1 LETKWQLACVSV
13 LIWMAGMTASSKG
26 DLRRVV
32 VMVVVVVV
40 VGGGGR
46 RAEVLDSAS
55 AVPCFLAAAADKVF
69 LLARWARF
77 SVARVSLRNMRSNSS
92 LYPGHCRLDLA
103 LHGEC

>member
-1 LETKWQLACVSV
+1 METKWQLACVSV

-32 VMVVVVVV
+32 VMVVVA
-40 VGGGGR
+40 VGGGAR

-69 LLARWARF
+69 LLAR
-77 SVARVSLRNMRSNSS
+77 
-92 LYPGHCRLDLA
+92 
-103 LHGEC
+103 